1 VLLLLARQFATAAQL
16 AALRQ
21 PVFEAADVNRFAAV
35 VAETGAVAAV
45 EKMVERRVDAALEA
59 LEDAPIDAAA
69 RSALAVLAI
78 TATDRRA

>member
-1 VLLLLARQFATAAQL
+1 L
-16 AALRQ
+16 
-21 PVFEAADVNRFAAV
+21 EAADVNRFAAV